1 VTYLPAFWL
10 LVPGS
15 LSVIGRTRLV
25 DSNGPAGYP
34 QVVAAAGALV
44 AIVLGILCGEPLC
57 NVVSAW
63 VAPLLR
69 STVPALRARARHG
82 VLLRSARSEPSQ
94 RKAMLAPV
102 TRSRAPGGGTGCD

>member
-1 VTYLPAFWL
+1 VTYLPAFRL

-34 QVVAAAGALV
+34 QVVAAAGTLV
-44 AIVLGILCGEPLC
+44 AIVLGILCDEPLY
-57 NVVSAW
+57 NASAW

-69 STVPALRARARHG
+69 STVHALRARARHG
-82 VLLRSARSEPSQ
+82 VLLRSAHSEPSQ
-94 RKAMLAPV
+94 RKALLAPM